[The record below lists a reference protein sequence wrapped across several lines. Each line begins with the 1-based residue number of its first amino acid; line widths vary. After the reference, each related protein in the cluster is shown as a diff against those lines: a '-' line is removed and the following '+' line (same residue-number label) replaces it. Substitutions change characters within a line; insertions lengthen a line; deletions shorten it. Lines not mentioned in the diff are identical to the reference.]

1 METDALWRRVIEVKY
16 GNDWGGWCTK
26 KVTSAYGVS
35 LWRHIISA
43 WMNFS
48 KLHLFDAG
56 DGTRVKFWKHV
67 WCGDRTLQ
75 EAFPELYCI
84 SRTKDSSVAEVMC
97 CSSGRIHWAAKFRRP
112 PQDWEQESFDLFMD
126 MVYSSKVRG
135 LGPDWVCWKP
145 ARSRVFEARGF
156 YLSFYP
162 PTLLSFP
169 WRMIWQS
176 KVPPRVVFFSWSAS
190 LGKILT
196 TDNLRKRRVLVLD
209 WCYMC
214 KNCGEPVDHLLLHCP
229 IACELWSLVFCL
241 FGIHWLCLTRLLSCL
256 SLGRICLDG
265 IET

>member
-1 METDALWRRVIEVKY
+1 M
-16 GNDWGGWCTK
+16 
-26 KVTSAYGVS
+26 S
-35 LWRHIISA
+35 
-43 WMNFS
+43 FS
-48 KLHLFDAG
+48 KLLLYDVG

-97 CSSGRIHWAAKFRRP
+97 WSGGRIHWDAKFRRP

-126 MVYSSKVRG
+126 LVYSSPVRG
-135 LGPDWVCWKP
+135 LGPDRVCWKP
-145 ARSRVFEARGF
+145 ARNRGFEVRGF

-162 PTLLSFP
+162 PTILSFP
-169 WRMIWQS
+169 WKMIWKS
-176 KVPPRVVFFSWSAS
+176 KVHPRVAFFSWSAS

-214 KNCGEPVDHLLLHCP
+214 KKCGESVDHLLLHCP
-229 IACELWSLVFCL
+229 IACELWLLVFCL
-241 FGIHWLCLTRLLSCL
+241 FGIHWVMPQKV
-256 SLGRICLDG
+256 
-265 IET
+265 IELFESW